1 MLKLA
6 LLAFPDSPIE
16 TYMHALTAGESG
28 AQSNV
33 LEILDN
39 LLTKESRDLII
50 PLFDDS
56 DLTERIAKGEQFL
69 REKADINRTLRDWL
83 HSGKTWTAAVAL
95 DYLLQ
100 HQDADGKI
108 EWDRIPKDQT
118 VREVCTANWAKDGSP
133 LRKMADFP
141 TDQFILKEAPMY
153 STLEKTIFMKG
164 VDLFRDIS
172 GEEVSH
178 VAQIAEEREFGSEQ
192 IIFEEGD
199 AGDSMFIIVDG
210 AVRIHKG
217 DKEIAVLHKG
227 KFIGEMALLDQEPRS
242 ASVTTTEETTLLE
255 INGEDFYDL
264 MASRMEI
271 MQGIVKILTQRLRTA
286 IA

>member
-1 MLKLA
+1 
-6 LLAFPDSPIE
+6 
-16 TYMHALTAGESG
+16 
-28 AQSNV
+28 
-33 LEILDN
+33 
-39 LLTKESRDLII
+39 
-50 PLFDDS
+50 
-56 DLTERIAKGEQFL
+56 
-69 REKADINRTLRDWL
+69 
-83 HSGKTWTAAVAL
+83 
-95 DYLLQ
+95 
-100 HQDADGKI
+100 
-108 EWDRIPKDQT
+108 
-118 VREVCTANWAKDGSP
+118 
-133 LRKMADFP
+133 MADFP

>member
-1 MLKLA
+1 
-6 LLAFPDSPIE
+6 
-16 TYMHALTAGESG
+16 
-28 AQSNV
+28 
-33 LEILDN
+33 
-39 LLTKESRDLII
+39 
-50 PLFDDS
+50 
-56 DLTERIAKGEQFL
+56 
-69 REKADINRTLRDWL
+69 
-83 HSGKTWTAAVAL
+83 
-95 DYLLQ
+95 
-100 HQDADGKI
+100 
-108 EWDRIPKDQT
+108 
-118 VREVCTANWAKDGSP
+118 
-133 LRKMADFP
+133 
-141 TDQFILKEAPMY
+141 MY

>member
-1 MLKLA
+1 
-6 LLAFPDSPIE
+6 
-16 TYMHALTAGESG
+16 
-28 AQSNV
+28 
-33 LEILDN
+33 
-39 LLTKESRDLII
+39 
-50 PLFDDS
+50 
-56 DLTERIAKGEQFL
+56 
-69 REKADINRTLRDWL
+69 
-83 HSGKTWTAAVAL
+83 
-95 DYLLQ
+95 
-100 HQDADGKI
+100 
-108 EWDRIPKDQT
+108 
-118 VREVCTANWAKDGSP
+118 
-133 LRKMADFP
+133 
-141 TDQFILKEAPMY
+141 MY

-178 VAQIAEEREFGSEQ
+178 VAQIAEEREFGKKQ

-199 AGDSMFIIVDG
+199 VGDSMFIIVDG

-217 DKEIAVLHKG
+217 NKEIAVLSKG

-242 ASVTTTEETTLLE
+242 ASITTTEETMLLE

-271 MQGIVKILTQRLRTA
+271 MQGIVKVLTQRLRNA

>member
-1 MLKLA
+1 
-6 LLAFPDSPIE
+6 
-16 TYMHALTAGESG
+16 
-28 AQSNV
+28 
-33 LEILDN
+33 
-39 LLTKESRDLII
+39 
-50 PLFDDS
+50 
-56 DLTERIAKGEQFL
+56 
-69 REKADINRTLRDWL
+69 
-83 HSGKTWTAAVAL
+83 
-95 DYLLQ
+95 
-100 HQDADGKI
+100 
-108 EWDRIPKDQT
+108 
-118 VREVCTANWAKDGSP
+118 
-133 LRKMADFP
+133 
-141 TDQFILKEAPMY
+141 MY

-178 VAQIAEEREFGSEQ
+178 VAQIAEEREFGKEQ

-217 DKEIAVLHKG
+217 EKEIAVLSKG

-242 ASVTTTEETTLLE
+242 ASITSTEETTLLE

-271 MQGIVKILTQRLRTA
+271 MQGIVKVLTQRLRNA

>member
-1 MLKLA
+1 
-6 LLAFPDSPIE
+6 
-16 TYMHALTAGESG
+16 
-28 AQSNV
+28 
-33 LEILDN
+33 
-39 LLTKESRDLII
+39 
-50 PLFDDS
+50 
-56 DLTERIAKGEQFL
+56 
-69 REKADINRTLRDWL
+69 
-83 HSGKTWTAAVAL
+83 
-95 DYLLQ
+95 
-100 HQDADGKI
+100 
-108 EWDRIPKDQT
+108 
-118 VREVCTANWAKDGSP
+118 
-133 LRKMADFP
+133 
-141 TDQFILKEAPMY
+141 MY

-178 VAQIAEEREFGSEQ
+178 VAQIAEEREFGKEQ
-192 IIFEEGD
+192 VIFEEGD

-217 DKEIAVLHKG
+217 EKEIAVLSKG

-242 ASVTTTEETTLLE
+242 ASITTTEETMLLE

-271 MQGIVKILTQRLRTA
+271 MQGIVKVLTQRLRNA